1 MPRNPHEKRR
11 ALIAGAGIGGLAAAL
26 ALSRAGFLV
35 DVFERASALEEIGAG
50 LQIPPNASGIL
61 ADLGVLHRL
70 EGKALEPDCL
80 RVRSGAS
87 GAQLMTMPL
96 GREARL
102 RWDNPMLVA
111 HRADVQAALL
121 DAVAQDINI
130 HLELGARVT
139 GVEFNAARVTLQMET
154 DSERLNETGDLLVG
168 ADGAHSLIR
177 RAAGLGANKAGYA
190 GRVAWRALIPAHEA
204 PAFARAKETAL
215 WLGAKTH
222 LVHYPL
228 RGGTLINIVAITE
241 DEWRGDDE
249 NFWSSQG
256 DARELQRAF
265 RDWDSSARKLLDA
278 VSDWRRWPLLD
289 SEPLNRWSAG
299 PVTLLGDAAHP
310 MLPFFAQGAAQAIED
325 AGALGAAFMPRG
337 WQEVSITRGL
347 MDYERKRRARA
358 TRIQSASRKQG
369 MIYHLAGP
377 AALIRD
383 MGMRALPPDMVMAR
397 FDWLYEDQRGAFFT

>member
-1 MPRNPHEKRR
+1 MARNPHEKRR
-11 ALIAGAGIGGLAAAL
+11 ALIAGAGIGGLSAAL

-35 DVFERASALEEIGAG
+35 DVFERAPALEPVGAG
-50 LQIPPNASGIL
+50 IQIPPNASGIL

-70 EGKALEPDCL
+70 EGKALEPERL
-80 RVRSGAS
+80 RVRSGATGS
-87 GAQLMTMPL
+87 QLMTMPL

-102 RWDNPMLVA
+102 RWDHPMLVA
-111 HRADVQAALL
+111 HRADLQAALL
-121 DAVAQDINI
+121 DAVSQDINI

-139 GVEFNAARVTLQMET
+139 GVEFDATRVTLQMAS
-154 DSERLNETGDLLVG
+154 DSGDLQETGDLLVG

-177 RAAGLGANKAGYA
+177 RAAGLGAIKAGYS
-190 GRVAWRALIPAHEA
+190 GRVAWRALLPAEQA

-215 WLGAKTH
+215 WLGPKTH

-228 RGGTLINIVAITE
+228 RGGAFINIVAITD

-249 NFWSSQG
+249 NFWVSQG
-256 DARELQRAF
+256 DPKQLLRAF
-265 RDWDSSARKLLDA
+265 RDWDSSARKLLEA

-289 SEPLNRWSAG
+289 AEPLKRWSAG
-299 PVTLLGDAAHP
+299 PITLLGDAAHP

-325 AGALGAAFMPRG
+325 AAALGAAFMPRS

-347 MDYERKRRARA
+347 ADYERKRHARA
-358 TRIQSASRKQG
+358 SRVQSASRKQG

-377 AALIRD
+377 AALVRD

-397 FDWLYEDQRGAFFT
+397 FDWLYEDQRGAFLT

>member
-1 MPRNPHEKRR
+1 VARTPHEKRR
-11 ALIAGAGIGGLAAAL
+11 ALIAGAGIGGLTAAL

-35 DVFERASALEEIGAG
+35 DVFERAPALEEVGAG
-50 LQIPPNASGIL
+50 IQIPPNASGIL

-70 EGKALEPDCL
+70 EHKALEPDCL
-80 RVRSGAS
+80 RVRSGATGS
-87 GAQLMTMPL
+87 VLMTMPL

-111 HRADVQAALL
+111 HRADLQAALL
-121 DAVAQDINI
+121 DAVSQDINI
-130 HLELGARVT
+130 HVELGATIT
-139 GVEFNAARVTLQMET
+139 GVDLSKSSVTLRTQTMQ
-154 DSERLNETGDLLVG
+154 ETGDLLVG
-168 ADGAHSLIR
+168 ADGAHSLVR
-177 RAAGLGANKAGYA
+177 RAAGLGSGKAGYS
-190 GRVAWRALIPAHEA
+190 GRVAWRALVPSSEA

-215 WLGAKTH
+215 WLGPKTH

-228 RGGTLINIVAITE
+228 RGGSLINIVAITD

-256 DARELQRAF
+256 DARDLMRAF
-265 RDWDSSARKLLDA
+265 RDWDTSARKLLESA
-278 VSDWRRWPLLD
+278 SEWRRWPLLD
-289 SEPLNRWSAG
+289 AEPLQRWSVG

-310 MLPFFAQGAAQAIED
+310 MLPFFAQGAAQSIED
-325 AGALGAAFMPRG
+325 AAALGAAFMPRN
-337 WQEVSITRGL
+337 WQEVSVTRGFA
-347 MDYERKRRARA
+347 DYERKRRARA

-383 MGMRALPPDMVMAR
+383 MGMRALPPDIVMAR